1 MKTLTNPIA
10 RRVIFFALLLLAWQ
24 GLVWAKLWPE
34 YIFPSPMGVGRALLR
49 GLQNGSLLIGI
60 VASLQRL
67 LLGFAISAVLGIGL
81 GLALG
86 RNRLLNETLGSLI
99 LGLQALPSI
108 CWLPLALI
116 WFGLSETAMI
126 FVVVMG
132 ALFSITLAA
141 EAGVKNTPPLYLRAA
156 ANMGAKGLNLYRW
169 VILPAALPAI
179 ITGLKMGW
187 SFAWRS
193 LMAAE
198 LLYVSIGLG
207 HLLTMG
213 RELNDMSQVIAVMLV
228 IIALGLLV
236 DRLVFGK
243 IEASARE
250 RWGL

>member
-1 MKTLTNPIA
+1 MKARANPIT
-10 RRVIFFALLLLAWQ
+10 RRAVFFALLVLVWQ
-24 GLVWAKLWPE
+24 GLVWANVWPE
-34 YIFPSPMGVGRALLR
+34 YVFPSPMGVGRALLR
-49 GLQNGSLLIGI
+49 GLQNGSLPIGI
-60 VASLQRL
+60 LASLQRL
-67 LLGFAISAVLGIGL
+67 LAGFAISAVLGMGL

-86 RNRLLNETLGSLI
+86 RNRLLNDTLGSLI

-116 WFGLSETAMI
+116 WFGLSEIAMI

-132 ALFSITLAA
+132 ALFSITLAT
-141 EAGVKNTPPLYLRAA
+141 EAGVKNTPPLYFRVA
-156 ANMGAKGLNLYRW
+156 ANMGAKGIDLYRL

-198 LLYVSIGLG
+198 LLYVSLGLG

-228 IIALGLLV
+228 IIALGLIV
-236 DRLVFGK
+236 DRLLFGK
-243 IEASARE
+243 LEARVRE
-250 RWGL
+250 RAGL